1 VTLEQ
6 EILKA
11 PKPISFSIST
21 DDIQALYACKTNP
34 DQYNQLLL
42 ARLRDCGGPVEGQLT
57 LKLAH
62 GRLAKMK
69 DSPLEAQTEFTYI
82 WLPAEYVA
90 AIAAGTGRA

>member
-42 ARLRDCGGPVEGQLT
+42 AKLRDAGGPVEGMLT
-57 LKLAH
+57 LRLAH
-62 GRLAKMK
+62 GKLAKLK
-69 DSPLEAQTEFTYI
+69 DNPMEAQTEFVYL
-82 WLPAEYVA
+82 WLPDEYVA